1 MSSSASP
8 PFALAS
14 LLLAS
19 SSPPPPP
26 RLLLLLASRTARLT
40 PSFRSLF
47 GSLLDV
53 SNLIKEVDET
63 FNDAG
68 DDEEEAAEEA
78 PAEE

>member
-19 SSPPPPP
+19 SSPPPP